1 MNQRRSF
8 LKLASTAALPAAA
21 AMVAGGVARADDGS
35 AKEFLGA
42 WNTKHDLPLP
52 PGYFRELLTFADG
65 GVLHETNSFLH
76 TASNADFLHA
86 PFGLTDPHWLKV
98 NAADGLGSWERIGNG
113 VVRLAF
119 RKLLFDGNTGVNFG
133 DLVVSGIY
141 SSDGTTLTGSA
152 HIRVLQPF
160 TNQLLADFGYA
171 SSRGGRISYQ
181 VEGA

>member
-1 MNQRRSF
+1 
-8 LKLASTAALPAAA
+8 
-21 AMVAGGVARADDGS
+21 
-35 AKEFLGA
+35 
-42 WNTKHDLPLP
+42 
-52 PGYFRELLTFADG
+52 
-65 GVLHETNSFLH
+65 VLHETNAFLH

-113 VVRLAF
+113 MVRLAF

-141 SSDGTTLTGSA
+141 GSDGQTLKGMA
-152 HIRVLQPF
+152 HIRAVQPF
-160 TNQLLADFGYA
+160 TNKLLADFGMA
-171 SSRGGRISYQ
+171 GSSGGRISYL